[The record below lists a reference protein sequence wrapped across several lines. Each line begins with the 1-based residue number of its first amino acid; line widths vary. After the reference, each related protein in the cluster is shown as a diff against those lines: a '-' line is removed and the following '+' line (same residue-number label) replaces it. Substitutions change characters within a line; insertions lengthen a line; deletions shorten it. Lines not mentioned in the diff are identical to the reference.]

1 MDTKISCVVAVQDEK
16 LYRII
21 FKMFILMSI
30 SFSVLAVNTSPSVF
44 YPLPVQAQGN
54 FLAAKN
60 LYLGAGGGLWVH
72 DVHGKVLFYDGR
84 TLFPR
89 KGSLLQFSSESVAF
103 LNDEFW
109 TFFDNE
115 VYRHS
120 PGIGNELAFSLSP
133 GAEIANIGASGD
145 YIWVTDGS
153 NFYTYN
159 TQSLEF
165 NTYSLL
171 KLYRYNN
178 SSDIA
183 INDAEWVLSKWV
195 LATSSGVYLSDNQE
209 FTHVSASEKNHIETV
224 YFSNA
229 RRELVIGTLNGA
241 VIVNLANPDKET
253 IVRGSHV
260 LSLTE
265 TSDQY
270 WIGTEHGL
278 ISYNFITGQITRFE
292 QASNQDFS
300 LPGEKIYSLIND
312 HAGGMWIAT
321 NNGIRYFSLFSKTFS
336 RTPLTGMGMH
346 SSSVVINKVLP
357 VNEQLSWVASS
368 TGLYLVDSQ
377 SEDNP
382 IRVYSNPVKDFE
394 IFGTSIW
401 LATEE
406 GIISF
411 NTNTLEPETLD
422 LPRPIEGVHV
432 ENFALQ
438 ADNVLWMTSGQSL
451 YSLSIEAMK
460 LTGYGTD
467 WLVDKFL
474 PAKITDLNIGLQ
486 GRIYI
491 GTDHGFYSFI
501 DKRISFSR
509 SSERFGKVV
518 DIEKAKDGSQW
529 FASSYGVYRIPFDGS
544 AIQEIP
550 LVEDNISP
558 NCLVSDDNGVWLGSS
573 KGISYYGL
581 DGQLHKHIGSP
592 FGLITNE
599 LAAGACALFYN
610 EESQSS
616 RLIFGSKYGVV
627 SALSNELLVST
638 TPHSRALLSK
648 ISVDQHTV
656 SLGGKTADLSEIPY
670 GSSIGFKLGI
680 LPATFAPAMEY
691 RLNDNEPWSEFEGG
705 LLTLDHLLPGDYT
718 LEVKPVKDSHYRFV
732 STSQSFSIAEPWYLT
747 NWAAASSLILLIGV
761 VTILV
766 FWRSRYVTFANRHL
780 KAQVALKTDQ
790 LRHQSRI
797 LLATNQ
803 QLKKQ
808 LSVKN
813 ALVSHTANELSSEVN
828 HIAAMLP
835 NWNDEQG
842 KSPILTLKNGLAQL
856 SNSPQGEGLVCYDII
871 LILEAV
877 LKAWQDDLAK
887 AGIELDIK
895 VETKQRYVSLP
906 YFNLDIIFNSLVASI
921 IKRNFKSQSMVVL
934 VEEVKE
940 HLVVTIRD
948 HGMPFPKLVSSMS
961 DNTGK
966 STDLNIEKLPLL
978 MNQSGGELNAFVS
991 DSQNKV
997 QLSWPIEYQ
1006 VFDNLEAC
1014 TIEQIETIKLATSTQ
1029 EQQRLSAEQEWK
1041 NKVSQLVSEHYAD
1054 AEFSTASVAKCL
1066 FMSERSLQRRFKLA
1080 YNKTFKEHL
1089 NEVRLEHACE
1099 RLLAGEKISDVAF
1112 DSGFNDPSYF
1122 SQRFKHHFGM
1132 SPSKF
1137 AENNEE

>member
-1 MDTKISCVVAVQDEK
+1 M
-16 LYRII
+16 YRII
-21 FKMFILMSI
+21 FKMFMLMSI

-60 LYLGAGGGLWVH
+60 LYLGVGGGLWVH

-89 KGSLLQFSSESVAF
+89 KGSLLQFSSERVAF

-115 VYRHS
+115 VYRHN

-133 GAEIANIGASGD
+133 GAEITNIGASGD

-195 LATSSGVYLSDNQE
+195 LATSSGVYLSENQE
-209 FTHVSASEKNHIETV
+209 FTHVTASEKNHIETV

-241 VIVNLANPDKET
+241 VIIDLANPDKET
-253 IVRGSHV
+253 IVKGSHV
-260 LSLTE
+260 LSLAE

-278 ISYNFITGQITRFE
+278 ISYNFITGHITRFE
-292 QASNQDFS
+292 QATNQDFS

-312 HAGGMWIAT
+312 HAGGMWVAT

-346 SSSVVINKVLP
+346 SSSVVINKVQP
-357 VNEQLSWVASS
+357 VSDQVSWVASS
-368 TGLYLVDSQ
+368 MGLYLVDSE
-377 SEDNP
+377 SEENP
-382 IRVYSNPVKDFE
+382 IRVYPNPVNDFE
-394 IFGTSIW
+394 IFGSSIW

-406 GIISF
+406 GIISL
-411 NTNTLEPETLD
+411 NTETLQPEALD
-422 LPRPIEGVHV
+422 LPRLIEGVHV
-432 ENFALQ
+432 ENLALQ
-438 ADNVLWMTSGQSL
+438 ADNVLWMTSGQNL
-451 YSLSIEAMK
+451 YSLSIETMK
-460 LTGYGTD
+460 LTSYGTD

-474 PAKITDLNIGLQ
+474 PAKITALNVGLL

-518 DIEKAKDGSQW
+518 DIEKAKDGAQW
-529 FASSYGVYRIPFDGS
+529 FASSYGVYRIPYDS
-544 AIQEIP
+544 SIIQEVT

-558 NCLVSDDNGVWLGSS
+558 NCLISDDNGVWLGSS

-599 LAAGACALFYN
+599 LAAGACALFDS
-610 EESQSS
+610 EGSQST

-627 SALSNELLVST
+627 SALSDELLVST

-648 ISVDQHTV
+648 ISVDQQTV
-656 SLGGKTADLSEIPY
+656 SLGGKTADLDEILY
-670 GSSIGFKLGI
+670 GSSMSFKLGI

-691 RLNDNEPWSEFEGG
+691 RLSDDEPWSEFEGG

-732 STSQSFSIAEPWYLT
+732 STNQSFSIAEPWYLT
-747 NWAAASSLILLIGV
+747 NWAAASSLVLLIGV

-797 LLATNQ
+797 LLTTNQ

-808 LSVKN
+808 LSVKS

-835 NWNDEQG
+835 NWNDEKG

-856 SNSPQGEGLVCYDII
+856 SNTPQGEGKVSYDII

-887 AGIELDIK
+887 AGIELDIR
-895 VETKQRYVSLP
+895 VDTKQRYVSLL
-906 YFNLDIIFNSLVASI
+906 YFNLDIIFNNLVASI

-948 HGMPFPKLVSSMS
+948 HGMPFPKLASSMS
-961 DNTGK
+961 ENTGK

-991 DSQNKV
+991 DYQNKV

-1006 VFDNLEAC
+1006 VLDNLEAS
-1014 TIEQIETIKLATSTQ
+1014 TIEQIETIKLAASTP

-1041 NKVSQLVSEHYAD
+1041 NRVSQLVSENYAD
-1054 AEFSTASVAKCL
+1054 AEFSTATAAKYL
-1066 FMSERSLQRRFKLA
+1066 FMSERSLQRRFKSA

-1137 AENNEE
+1137 AENSEE

>member
-1 MDTKISCVVAVQDEK
+1 
-16 LYRII
+16 
-21 FKMFILMSI
+21 MSV

-60 LYLGAGGGLWVH
+60 LYLGAGGGLWIH

-84 TLFPR
+84 TLLPR
-89 KGSLLQFSSESVAF
+89 KGSLLQFSSEKVAF

-109 TFFDNE
+109 SFFDNE
-115 VYRHS
+115 VYRHT

-133 GAEIANIGASGD
+133 GAEIVNIGVSGD

-178 SSDIA
+178 SSDIV
-183 INDAEWVLSKWV
+183 INDAERVLSKWV
-195 LATSSGVYLSDNQE
+195 LATSSGVYLSENQE
-209 FTHVSASEKNHIETV
+209 FTHIAASDKHHIETV
-224 YFSNA
+224 YFSNT
-229 RRELVIGTLNGA
+229 RRELIIGTLNGA
-241 VIVNLANPDKET
+241 VIVDLADPDKE
-253 IVRGSHV
+253 IFVRGSHV
-260 LSLTE
+260 LSLAE

-278 ISYNFITGQITRFE
+278 VSYNFITGQVTRFD
-292 QASNQDFS
+292 QTANQDFS
-300 LPGEKIYSLIND
+300 LPGEKIYSLMND
-312 HAGGMWIAT
+312 HAGGMWVAT

-336 RTPLTGMGMH
+336 RAPLTGMGMH
-346 SSSVVINKVLP
+346 SSSVVINRIQP
-357 VNEQLSWVASS
+357 VNDNLSWVASS
-368 TGLYLVDSQ
+368 MGLYLVDSQ
-377 SEDNP
+377 SEAP
-382 IRVYSNPVKDFE
+382 PVRVYQKPVKDLEVFD
-394 IFGTSIW
+394 TSIW
-401 LATEE
+401 LATKD
-406 GIISF
+406 GIISI
-411 NTNTLEPETLD
+411 NTNTLELQELN
-422 LPRPIEGVHV
+422 LPRAVEGIHI

-438 ADNVLWMTSGQSL
+438 ADNVLWMSSGQNL
-451 YSLSIEAMK
+451 YSLLLDTMA
-460 LTGYGTD
+460 LTSYGTD

-474 PAKITDLNIGLQ
+474 PAKITDLNMGLQ
-486 GRIYI
+486 GSLYI

-509 SSERFGKVV
+509 LSERFGKVV
-518 DIEKAKDGSQW
+518 DIEQAKDGAQW
-529 FASSYGVYRIPFDGS
+529 FAGSYGVYRMPHDTNVIEEV
-544 AIQEIP
+544 ALI
-550 LVEDNISP
+550 EDNISP
-558 NCLVSDDNGVWLGSS
+558 NCLISDDNGVWLGSS
-573 KGISYYGL
+573 KGVSYYGL
-581 DGQLHKHIGSP
+581 DGQLLKHIGSP

-599 LAAGACALFYN
+599 LTAGACALFYSDEN
-610 EESQSS
+610 QSS
-616 RLIFGSKYGVV
+616 RLVLGSKYGVV
-627 SALSNELLVST
+627 TALSNELLVST

-648 ISVDQHTV
+648 ISVDQQTV
-656 SLGGKTADLSEIPY
+656 SLGGKTVDLEEVPY

-691 RLNDNEPWSEFEGG
+691 RLTDDEPWSEFEGG

-732 STSQSFSIAEPWYLT
+732 STTQSFSIAEPWYLS
-747 NWAAASSLILLIGV
+747 NWAVASSLTMLIGL
-761 VTILV
+761 VTVLV

-780 KAQVALKTDQ
+780 KAQVTLKTDQ

-797 LLATNQ
+797 LLTTNQ

-808 LSVKN
+808 LLVKN
-813 ALVSHTANELSSEVN
+813 VLVSHTAKELSDEVTQ
-828 HIAAMLP
+828 IAAMLP
-835 NWNDEQG
+835 SWNDDQG
-842 KSPILTLKNGLAQL
+842 QSPILTLKNGLAQL
-856 SNSPQGEGLVCYDII
+856 TNSQEGSETVCCDVILV
-871 LILEAV
+871 LESV
-877 LKAWQDDLAK
+877 LKAWKGDLAK
-887 AGIELDIK
+887 AGIELDIN
-895 VETKQRYVSLP
+895 VETKHRHVSLL

-934 VEEVKE
+934 VEEVEE

-948 HGMPFPKLVSSMS
+948 HGMPFPKLASSINES
-961 DNTGK
+961 NGK

-978 MNQSGGELNAFVS
+978 INQSGGELNAFVS

-1006 VFDNLEAC
+1006 VLDDLEAS
-1014 TIEQIETIKLATSTQ
+1014 TIEQIETIKLAASSP
-1029 EQQRLSAEQEWK
+1029 EQQKLTAEQEWK

-1054 AEFSTASVAKCL
+1054 AEFGTATAAKYL
-1066 FMSERSLQRRFKLA
+1066 FMSERSLQRRFKSA

-1089 NEVRLEHACE
+1089 NQVRLEHACE
-1099 RLLAGEKISDVAF
+1099 RLLAGEKVSDVAF

>member
-1 MDTKISCVVAVQDEK
+1 MYQ
-16 LYRII
+16 II
-21 FKMFILMSI
+21 FKVLMLMSV

-60 LYLGAGGGLWVH
+60 LYLGAGGGLWIY

-84 TLFPR
+84 TLLPR
-89 KGSLLQFSSESVAF
+89 KGSLLQFSSEKVAF

-109 TFFDNE
+109 SFFDNE
-115 VYRHS
+115 VYRHT

-133 GAEIANIGASGD
+133 GAEIVNIGVSGD

-178 SSDIA
+178 SSDIV
-183 INDAEWVLSKWV
+183 INDAERVLSKWV
-195 LATSSGVYLSDNQE
+195 LATSSGVYLSENQE
-209 FTHVSASEKNHIETV
+209 FTHIAASDKHHIETV
-224 YFSNA
+224 YFSNT
-229 RRELVIGTLNGA
+229 RRELIIGTLNGA
-241 VIVNLANPDKET
+241 VIVDLADPDKE
-253 IVRGSHV
+253 IFVRGSHV
-260 LSLTE
+260 LSLAE

-278 ISYNFITGQITRFE
+278 VSYNFITGQVTRFD
-292 QASNQDFS
+292 QAANQDFS

-312 HAGGMWIAT
+312 HAGGMWVAT

-346 SSSVVINKVLP
+346 SSSVVINRIQP
-357 VNEQLSWVASS
+357 VNDNLSWVASS
-368 TGLYLVDSQ
+368 MGLYLVDSQ
-377 SEDNP
+377 SEAP
-382 IRVYSNPVKDFE
+382 PVRVYQKPVKDLEVFD
-394 IFGTSIW
+394 TSIW
-401 LATEE
+401 LATKD
-406 GIISF
+406 GIISI
-411 NTNTLEPETLD
+411 NTNTLELQELN
-422 LPRPIEGVHV
+422 LPRAVEGIHI

-438 ADNVLWMTSGQSL
+438 ADNVLWMSSGQNL
-451 YSLSIEAMK
+451 YSLLLDTMA
-460 LTGYGTD
+460 LTSYGTD

-474 PAKITDLNIGLQ
+474 PAKITDLNMGLQ
-486 GRIYI
+486 GSLYI

-509 SSERFGKVV
+509 LSERFGKVV
-518 DIEKAKDGSQW
+518 DIEQAKDGAQW
-529 FASSYGVYRIPFDGS
+529 FAGSYGVYRMPHDTNVIEEV
-544 AIQEIP
+544 ALI
-550 LVEDNISP
+550 EDNISP
-558 NCLVSDDNGVWLGSS
+558 NCLISDDNGVWLGSS
-573 KGISYYGL
+573 KGVSYYGL
-581 DGQLHKHIGSP
+581 DGQLLKHIGSP

-599 LAAGACALFYN
+599 LTAGACALFYSDEN
-610 EESQSS
+610 QSS
-616 RLIFGSKYGVV
+616 RLVLGSKYGVV
-627 SALSNELLVST
+627 TALSNELLVST

-648 ISVDQHTV
+648 ISVDQQTV
-656 SLGGKTADLSEIPY
+656 SLGGKTVDLEEVPY

-691 RLNDNEPWSEFEGG
+691 RLTDDEPWSEFEGG

-732 STSQSFSIAEPWYLT
+732 STTQSFSIAEPWYLS
-747 NWAAASSLILLIGV
+747 NWAVASSLTMLIGL
-761 VTILV
+761 VTVLV

-797 LLATNQ
+797 LLTTNQ

-808 LSVKN
+808 LLVKN
-813 ALVSHTANELSSEVN
+813 VLVSHTAKELSDEVTQ
-828 HIAAMLP
+828 IAAMLP
-835 NWNDEQG
+835 SWNDDQG
-842 KSPILTLKNGLAQL
+842 QSPILTLKNGLAQL
-856 SNSPQGEGLVCYDII
+856 TNSQEGSETVCCDVILV
-871 LILEAV
+871 LESV
-877 LKAWQDDLAK
+877 LKAWKGDLAK
-887 AGIELDIK
+887 AGIELDIN
-895 VETKQRYVSLP
+895 VETKHRHVSLL

-934 VEEVKE
+934 VEEVEE

-948 HGMPFPKLVSSMS
+948 HGMPFPKLASSINES
-961 DNTGK
+961 NGK

-978 MNQSGGELNAFVS
+978 INQSGGELNAFVS

-1006 VFDNLEAC
+1006 VLDDLEAS
-1014 TIEQIETIKLATSTQ
+1014 TIEQIETIKLAASSP
-1029 EQQRLSAEQEWK
+1029 EQQKLTAEQEWK

-1054 AEFSTASVAKCL
+1054 AEFGTATAAKYL
-1066 FMSERSLQRRFKLA
+1066 FMSERSLQRRFKSA

-1089 NEVRLEHACE
+1089 NQVRLEHACE
-1099 RLLAGEKISDVAF
+1099 RLLAGEKVSDVAF

>member
-1 MDTKISCVVAVQDEK
+1 
-16 LYRII
+16 
-21 FKMFILMSI
+21 MSV

-60 LYLGAGGGLWVH
+60 LYLGAGGGLWIH

-84 TLFPR
+84 TLLPR
-89 KGSLLQFSSESVAF
+89 KGSLLQFSSEKVAF

-109 TFFDNE
+109 SFFDNE
-115 VYRHS
+115 VYRHT

-133 GAEIANIGASGD
+133 GAEIVNIGVSGD

-178 SSDIA
+178 SSDIV
-183 INDAEWVLSKWV
+183 INDAERVLSKWV
-195 LATSSGVYLSDNQE
+195 LATSSGVYLSENQE
-209 FTHVSASEKNHIETV
+209 FTHIAASDKHHIETV
-224 YFSNA
+224 YFSNT
-229 RRELVIGTLNGA
+229 RRELIIGTLNGA
-241 VIVNLANPDKET
+241 VIVDLADPDKE
-253 IVRGSHV
+253 IFVRGSHV
-260 LSLTE
+260 LSLAE

-278 ISYNFITGQITRFE
+278 VSYNFITGQVTRFD
-292 QASNQDFS
+292 QTANQDFS
-300 LPGEKIYSLIND
+300 LPGEKIYSLMND
-312 HAGGMWIAT
+312 HAGGMWVAT

-346 SSSVVINKVLP
+346 SSSVVINRIQP
-357 VNEQLSWVASS
+357 VNDNLSWVASS
-368 TGLYLVDSQ
+368 MGLYLVDSQ
-377 SEDNP
+377 SEAP
-382 IRVYSNPVKDFE
+382 PVRVYQKPVKDLEVFD
-394 IFGTSIW
+394 TSIW
-401 LATEE
+401 LATKD
-406 GIISF
+406 GIISI
-411 NTNTLEPETLD
+411 NTNTLELQELN
-422 LPRPIEGVHV
+422 LPRAVEGIHI

-438 ADNVLWMTSGQSL
+438 ADNVLWMSSGQNL
-451 YSLSIEAMK
+451 YSLLLDTMA
-460 LTGYGTD
+460 LTSYGTD

-474 PAKITDLNIGLQ
+474 PAKITDLNMGLQ
-486 GRIYI
+486 GSLYI

-509 SSERFGKVV
+509 LSERFGKVV
-518 DIEKAKDGSQW
+518 DIEQAKDGAQW
-529 FASSYGVYRIPFDGS
+529 FAGSYGVYRMPHDTNVIEEV
-544 AIQEIP
+544 ALI
-550 LVEDNISP
+550 EDNISP
-558 NCLVSDDNGVWLGSS
+558 NCLISDDNGVWLGSS
-573 KGISYYGL
+573 KGVSYYGL
-581 DGQLHKHIGSP
+581 DGQLLKHIGSP

-599 LAAGACALFYN
+599 LTAGACALFYSDEN
-610 EESQSS
+610 QSS
-616 RLIFGSKYGVV
+616 RLVLGSKYGVV
-627 SALSNELLVST
+627 TALSNELLVST

-648 ISVDQHTV
+648 ISVDQQTV
-656 SLGGKTADLSEIPY
+656 SLGGKTVDLEEVPY

-691 RLNDNEPWSEFEGG
+691 RLTDDEPWSEFEGG

-732 STSQSFSIAEPWYLT
+732 STTQSFSIAEPWYLS
-747 NWAAASSLILLIGV
+747 NWAVASSLTMLIGL
-761 VTILV
+761 VTVLV

-780 KAQVALKTDQ
+780 KAQVTLKTDQ

-797 LLATNQ
+797 LLTTNQ

-808 LSVKN
+808 LLVKN
-813 ALVSHTANELSSEVN
+813 VLVSHTAKELSDEVTQ
-828 HIAAMLP
+828 IAAMLP
-835 NWNDEQG
+835 SWNDDQG
-842 KSPILTLKNGLAQL
+842 QSPILTLKNGLAQL
-856 SNSPQGEGLVCYDII
+856 TNSQEGSETVCCDVILV
-871 LILEAV
+871 LESV
-877 LKAWQDDLAK
+877 LKAWKGDLAK
-887 AGIELDIK
+887 AGIELDIN
-895 VETKQRYVSLP
+895 VETKHRHVSLL

-934 VEEVKE
+934 VEEVEE

-948 HGMPFPKLVSSMS
+948 HGMPFPKLASSINES
-961 DNTGK
+961 NGK

-978 MNQSGGELNAFVS
+978 INQSGGELNAFVS

-1006 VFDNLEAC
+1006 VLDDLEAS
-1014 TIEQIETIKLATSTQ
+1014 TIEQIETIKLAASSP
-1029 EQQRLSAEQEWK
+1029 EQQKLTAEQEWK

-1054 AEFSTASVAKCL
+1054 AEFGTATAAKYL
-1066 FMSERSLQRRFKLA
+1066 FMSERSLQRRFKSA

-1089 NEVRLEHACE
+1089 NQVRLEHACE
-1099 RLLAGEKISDVAF
+1099 RLLAGEKVSDVAF

>member
-1 MDTKISCVVAVQDEK
+1 M
-16 LYRII
+16 YRIV
-21 FKMFILMSI
+21 FRMFMLMSI
-30 SFSVLAVNTSPSVF
+30 SFSALALNTSPSVF

-60 LYLGAGGGLWVH
+60 LYLGAGGGLWIH

-84 TLFPR
+84 ALLPR
-89 KGSLLQFSSESVAF
+89 KGSLLQFSSERVAF

-115 VYRHS
+115 VYRHT
-120 PGIGNELAFSLSP
+120 PGLGNELAFSLSP
-133 GAEIANIGASGD
+133 GSEITNIGASD
-145 YIWVTDGS
+145 NYIWVTDGN

-178 SSDIA
+178 SSDIT

-195 LATSSGVYLSDNQE
+195 LATSSGTYLSENQE
-209 FTHVSASEKNHIETV
+209 FTHVAASDKHYIETV

-229 RRELVIGTLNGA
+229 RRELLIGTLNGV
-241 VIVNLANPDKET
+241 VIVDLANSEKET
-253 IVRGSHV
+253 KISGSHV
-260 LSLTE
+260 LSVAE
-265 TSDQY
+265 TTNQY

-278 ISYNFITGQITRFE
+278 ISYNFITGEITRFE
-292 QASNQDFS
+292 QAANQDFS

-312 HAGGMWIAT
+312 HAGGMWVAT

-346 SSSVVINKVLP
+346 SSSMVINKVEP
-357 VNEQLSWVASS
+357 IGEHLSWVASS
-368 TGLYLVDSQ
+368 MGLYLVDS
-377 SEDNP
+377 ETEERP
-382 IRVYSNPVKDFE
+382 RRVYQKPVQDFQ

-411 NTNTLEPETLD
+411 NTETLEFEALN
-422 LPRPIEGVHV
+422 LPRAIEGVHI

-438 ADNVLWMTSGQSL
+438 GDNTLWMTSGQSL
-451 YSLSIEAMK
+451 YSLSIDHME
-460 LTGYGTD
+460 LTGYGMD

-486 GRIYI
+486 GRVYI
-491 GTDHGFYSFI
+491 GTDHGFYSFV

-518 DIEKAKDGSQW
+518 DIEKANDGSQW
-529 FASSYGVYRIPFDGS
+529 FAGSYGVYRIPYDGS
-544 AIQEIP
+544 MIEEIA
-550 LVEDNISP
+550 LVEENISP
-558 NCLVSDDNGVWLGSS
+558 SCLISDENGVWLGSS
-573 KGISYYGL
+573 KGLSYYGL

-599 LAAGACALFYN
+599 LAAGACELFYS
-610 EESQSS
+610 EENQSS
-616 RLIFGSKYGVV
+616 RLVLGSKYGVV

-648 ISVDQHTV
+648 ISVNQKTV
-656 SLGGKTADLSEIPY
+656 SLGGKAADLAEIPY

-691 RLNDNEPWSEFEGG
+691 RLNDDEPWSEFEGG

-732 STSQSFSIAEPWYLT
+732 STNQSFSIAEPWYLS
-747 NWAAASSLILLIGV
+747 NWAAASSLILLICV

-797 LLATNQ
+797 LLTTNQ

-813 ALVSHTANELSSEVN
+813 ALVSHTADELSSEVN
-828 HIAAMLP
+828 QVAAMLP
-835 NWNDEQG
+835 NWSDEQG
-842 KSPILTLKNGLAQL
+842 KSPILALKNGLAQL
-856 SNSPQGEGLVCYDII
+856 SNSRQGGGAVGYDMI
-871 LILEAV
+871 LILESV
-877 LKAWQDDLAK
+877 LKAWQEDLAK
-887 AGIELDIK
+887 AGIELEIK
-895 VETKQRYVSLP
+895 VETKHRHVSLL
-906 YFNLDIIFNSLVASI
+906 YFNLDIIFNSLIASI
-921 IKRNFKSQSMVVL
+921 IKRNFKSQSMVVM
-934 VEEVKE
+934 VEELKE
-940 HLVVTIRD
+940 HLVVTILD
-948 HGMPFPKLVSSMS
+948 HGMPFPKLTSSIS
-961 DNTGK
+961 DNSGK

-978 MNQSGGELNAFVS
+978 MNQSGGEINAFVS

-997 QLSWPIEYQ
+997 QLTWPIDYQ
-1006 VFDNLEAC
+1006 VLDNLETN
-1014 TIEQIETIKLATSTQ
+1014 TIEQIETIKLANTSP
-1029 EQQRLSAEQEWK
+1029 EQLKLSAEQEWK
-1041 NKVSQLVSEHYAD
+1041 NRVSQLVSEHYAD
-1054 AEFSTASVAKCL
+1054 AEFGTATAAKYL
-1066 FMSERSLQRRFKLA
+1066 FMSERSLQRRFKVA

-1137 AENNEE
+1137 AENSED

>member
-1 MDTKISCVVAVQDEK
+1 
-16 LYRII
+16 
-21 FKMFILMSI
+21 MSV

-60 LYLGAGGGLWVH
+60 LYLGAGGGLWIH

-84 TLFPR
+84 TLLPR
-89 KGSLLQFSSESVAF
+89 KGSLLQFSSEKVAF

-109 TFFDNE
+109 SFFDNE
-115 VYRHS
+115 VYRHT

-133 GAEIANIGASGD
+133 GAEIVNIGVSGD

-178 SSDIA
+178 SSDIV
-183 INDAEWVLSKWV
+183 INDAERVLSKWV
-195 LATSSGVYLSDNQE
+195 LATSSGVYLSENQE
-209 FTHVSASEKNHIETV
+209 FTHIAASDKHHIETV
-224 YFSNA
+224 YFSNT
-229 RRELVIGTLNGA
+229 RRELIIGTLNGA
-241 VIVNLANPDKET
+241 VIVDLADPDKE
-253 IVRGSHV
+253 IFVRGSHV
-260 LSLTE
+260 LSLAE

-278 ISYNFITGQITRFE
+278 VSYNFITGQVTRFD
-292 QASNQDFS
+292 QAANQDFS

-312 HAGGMWIAT
+312 HAGGMWVAT

-346 SSSVVINKVLP
+346 SSSVVINRIQP
-357 VNEQLSWVASS
+357 VNDNLSWVASS
-368 TGLYLVDSQ
+368 MGLYLVDSQ
-377 SEDNP
+377 SEAP
-382 IRVYSNPVKDFE
+382 PVRVYQKPVKDLEVFD
-394 IFGTSIW
+394 TSIW
-401 LATEE
+401 LATKD
-406 GIISF
+406 GIISI
-411 NTNTLEPETLD
+411 NTNTLELQELN
-422 LPRPIEGVHV
+422 LPRAVEGIHI

-438 ADNVLWMTSGQSL
+438 ADNVLWMSSGQNL
-451 YSLSIEAMK
+451 YSLLLGTMA
-460 LTGYGTD
+460 LTSYGTD

-474 PAKITDLNIGLQ
+474 PAKITDLNMGLQ
-486 GRIYI
+486 GSLYI

-509 SSERFGKVV
+509 LSERFGKVV
-518 DIEKAKDGSQW
+518 DIEQTKDGAQW
-529 FASSYGVYRIPFDGS
+529 FAGSYGVYRMPHDTNVIEEV
-544 AIQEIP
+544 ALI
-550 LVEDNISP
+550 EDNISP
-558 NCLVSDDNGVWLGSS
+558 NCLISDDNGVWLGSS
-573 KGISYYGL
+573 KGVSYYGL
-581 DGQLHKHIGSP
+581 DGQLLKHIGSP

-599 LAAGACALFYN
+599 LTAGACALFYSDEN
-610 EESQSS
+610 QSS
-616 RLIFGSKYGVV
+616 RLVLGSKYGVV
-627 SALSNELLVST
+627 TALSNELLVST

-648 ISVDQHTV
+648 ISVDQQTV
-656 SLGGKTADLSEIPY
+656 SLGGKTVDLEEVPY

-691 RLNDNEPWSEFEGG
+691 RLTDDEPWSEFEGG

-732 STSQSFSIAEPWYLT
+732 STTQSFSIAEPWYLS
-747 NWAAASSLILLIGV
+747 NWAVASSLTMLIGL
-761 VTILV
+761 VTVLV

-797 LLATNQ
+797 LLTTNQ

-808 LSVKN
+808 LLVKN
-813 ALVSHTANELSSEVN
+813 VLVSHTAKELSDEVTQ
-828 HIAAMLP
+828 IAAMLP
-835 NWNDEQG
+835 SWNDDQG
-842 KSPILTLKNGLAQL
+842 QSPILTLKNGLAQL
-856 SNSPQGEGLVCYDII
+856 TNSQEGSETVCCDVILV
-871 LILEAV
+871 LESV
-877 LKAWQDDLAK
+877 LKAWKGDLAK
-887 AGIELDIK
+887 AGIELDIN
-895 VETKQRYVSLP
+895 VETKHRHVSLL

-934 VEEVKE
+934 VEEVEE

-948 HGMPFPKLVSSMS
+948 HGMPFPKLASSINES
-961 DNTGK
+961 NGK

-978 MNQSGGELNAFVS
+978 INQSGGELNAFVS

-1006 VFDNLEAC
+1006 VLDDLEAS
-1014 TIEQIETIKLATSTQ
+1014 TIEQIETIKLAASSP
-1029 EQQRLSAEQEWK
+1029 EQQKLTAEQEWK

-1054 AEFSTASVAKCL
+1054 AEFGTATAAKYL
-1066 FMSERSLQRRFKLA
+1066 FMSERSLQRRFKSA

-1089 NEVRLEHACE
+1089 NQVRLEHACE
-1099 RLLAGEKISDVAF
+1099 RLLAGEKVSDVAF

>member
-1 MDTKISCVVAVQDEK
+1 
-16 LYRII
+16 
-21 FKMFILMSI
+21 MFMLMSI
-30 SFSVLAVNTSPSVF
+30 SFSALALNTSPSVF

-60 LYLGAGGGLWVH
+60 LYLGAGGGLWIH

-84 TLFPR
+84 ALLPR
-89 KGSLLQFSSESVAF
+89 KGSLLQFSSEHVAF

-115 VYRHS
+115 VYRHT
-120 PGIGNELAFSLSP
+120 PGLGNELAFSLSP
-133 GAEIANIGASGD
+133 GSEITNIGASD
-145 YIWVTDGS
+145 NYIWVTDGN

-178 SSDIA
+178 SSDIT

-195 LATSSGVYLSDNQE
+195 LATSSGTYLSENQE
-209 FTHVSASEKNHIETV
+209 FTHVAASDKHYIETV

-229 RRELVIGTLNGA
+229 RRELLIGTLNGV
-241 VIVNLANPDKET
+241 VIADLANSEKET
-253 IVRGSHV
+253 KISGSHV
-260 LSLTE
+260 LSVAE
-265 TSDQY
+265 TTDQY

-278 ISYNFITGQITRFE
+278 ISYNFITGEITRFE
-292 QASNQDFS
+292 QAANQDFS

-312 HAGGMWIAT
+312 HAGGMWVAT

-346 SSSVVINKVLP
+346 SSSMVINKVEP
-357 VNEQLSWVASS
+357 IDEHLSWVASS
-368 TGLYLVDSQ
+368 MGLYLVDS
-377 SEDNP
+377 ETEETP
-382 IRVYSNPVKDFE
+382 RRVYQKPVQDFQ

-411 NTNTLEPETLD
+411 NTETLEFEALN
-422 LPRPIEGVHV
+422 LPRAIEGVHI

-438 ADNVLWMTSGQSL
+438 GDNTLWMTSGQSL
-451 YSLSIEAMK
+451 YSLSIDHME
-460 LTGYGTD
+460 LTGYGMD

-486 GRIYI
+486 GRVYI
-491 GTDHGFYSFI
+491 GTDHGFYSFV

-518 DIEKAKDGSQW
+518 DIEKANDGSQW
-529 FASSYGVYRIPFDGS
+529 FAGSYGVYRIPYDGS
-544 AIQEIP
+544 MIEEIA
-550 LVEDNISP
+550 LVEENISP
-558 NCLVSDDNGVWLGSS
+558 SCLISDENGVWLGSS
-573 KGISYYGL
+573 KGLSYYGL

-592 FGLITNE
+592 FGLVTNE
-599 LAAGACALFYN
+599 LAAGACELFYS
-610 EESQSS
+610 EENQSS
-616 RLIFGSKYGVV
+616 RLVLGSKYGVV
-627 SALSNELLVST
+627 SALSNDLLVST

-648 ISVDQHTV
+648 ISVNQKTV
-656 SLGGKTADLSEIPY
+656 SLGGKAADLAEIPY

-691 RLNDNEPWSEFEGG
+691 RLNDDDSWSEFEGG

-732 STSQSFSIAEPWYLT
+732 STNQSFSIAEPWYLS
-747 NWAAASSLILLIGV
+747 NWAAASSLILLICV

-797 LLATNQ
+797 LLTTNQ

-813 ALVSHTANELSSEVN
+813 ALVSHTADELSSEVN
-828 HIAAMLP
+828 QVAAMLP
-835 NWNDEQG
+835 NWSDKQG
-842 KSPILTLKNGLAQL
+842 KSPILALKNGLAQL
-856 SNSPQGEGLVCYDII
+856 SNSRQGGGAVGYDMI
-871 LILEAV
+871 LILESV
-877 LKAWQDDLAK
+877 LKAWQEDLAK
-887 AGIELDIK
+887 AGIELEIK
-895 VETKQRYVSLP
+895 VDTKYRHVSLL
-906 YFNLDIIFNSLVASI
+906 YFNLDIIFNSLIASI
-921 IKRNFKSQSMVVL
+921 IKRNFKSQSMVVM
-934 VEEVKE
+934 VEELKE
-940 HLVVTIRD
+940 HLVVTILD
-948 HGMPFPKLVSSMS
+948 HGMPFPKLTSSIS
-961 DNTGK
+961 DNSGK

-978 MNQSGGELNAFVS
+978 MNQSGGEINAFVS

-997 QLSWPIEYQ
+997 QLTWPIDYQ
-1006 VFDNLEAC
+1006 VLDNLETN
-1014 TIEQIETIKLATSTQ
+1014 TIEQIETIKLANTSP
-1029 EQQRLSAEQEWK
+1029 EQLKLSAEQEWK
-1041 NKVSQLVSEHYAD
+1041 NRVSQLVSEHYAD
-1054 AEFSTASVAKCL
+1054 AEFGTATAAKYL
-1066 FMSERSLQRRFKLA
+1066 FMSERSLQRRFKMA

-1137 AENNEE
+1137 AENNED

>member
-1 MDTKISCVVAVQDEK
+1 M
-16 LYRII
+16 YRII

-30 SFSVLAVNTSPSVF
+30 SFSVFAVNTSPSVF

-72 DVHGKVLFYDGR
+72 DVHGKILFYDGR

-89 KGSLLQFSSESVAF
+89 KGNLLQFSSEKVAF

-159 TQSLEF
+159 TQSSEF
-165 NTYSLL
+165 STYSLL
-171 KLYRYNN
+171 KLYRHNN
-178 SSDIA
+178 SSDIT
-183 INDAEWVLSKWV
+183 INDAERVLSKWV
-195 LATSSGVYLSDNQE
+195 LATNSGVYLSDSQE
-209 FTHVSASEKNHIETV
+209 FTHIGASEKNHIETL
-224 YFSNA
+224 YFSMA

-241 VIVNLANPDKET
+241 VIIDLANPKKERW
-253 IVRGSHV
+253 VRGSHV
-260 LSLTE
+260 LSLAE
-265 TSDQY
+265 TTDQY

-292 QASNQDFS
+292 QADNQDFS

-312 HAGGMWIAT
+312 HAGGMWVAT
-321 NNGIRYFSLFSKTFS
+321 NNGIRYFSLFSRTFS

-346 SSSVVINKVLP
+346 SSSVVINKVQL
-357 VNEQLSWVASS
+357 VRDQLSWVASS
-368 TGLYLVDSQ
+368 RGLYLVDSQ
-377 SEDNP
+377 SKDNP
-382 IRVYSNPVKDFE
+382 VRVYSNPVQDFE
-394 IFGTSIW
+394 IFDSSIW
-401 LATEE
+401 LATAE

-411 NTNTLEPETLD
+411 NTDTLEAEKVD
-422 LPRPIEGVHV
+422 LPRAIEGVPV
-432 ENFALQ
+432 ENFALE
-438 ADNVLWMTSGQSL
+438 ADNMLWMTSGQNL
-451 YSLSIEAMK
+451 YSLSIETNK
-460 LTGYGTD
+460 LTSYGTD

-474 PAKITDLNIGLQ
+474 PAKITALNIGLQ
-486 GRIYI
+486 GRIYV
-491 GTDHGFYSFI
+491 GTDHGFYSFL
-501 DKRISFSR
+501 DERISFSR

-529 FASSYGVYRIPFDGS
+529 FASSYGVYRIPNNS
-544 AIQEIP
+544 SIIQEVT
-550 LVEDNISP
+550 LVEENISP
-558 NCLVSDDNGVWLGSS
+558 KCLISDDNGMWLGSS

-581 DGQLHKHIGSP
+581 NGQLHKHIGSP

-599 LAAGACALFYN
+599 LAAGACALFYR
-610 EESQSS
+610 EGSPST
-616 RLIFGSKYGVV
+616 RLIFGSRYGVV

-648 ISVDQHTV
+648 ISVDQQIV
-656 SLGGKTADLSEIPY
+656 SLGGTAADLDEIPY
-670 GSSIGFKLGI
+670 GSSMSFKIGI
-680 LPATFAPAMEY
+680 LPATYTPAMEY
-691 RLNDNEPWSEFEGG
+691 RLSDDEPWSEFEGG

-718 LEVKPVKDSHYRFV
+718 LEVKPVKDSHYRFT
-732 STSQSFSIAEPWYLT
+732 STNQSFSIAEPWYLS

-761 VTILV
+761 VTALV
-766 FWRSRYVTFANRHL
+766 FWRSRYVTFVNRHL

-797 LLATNQ
+797 LLTTNQ

-808 LSVKN
+808 LSVKS
-813 ALVSHTANELSSEVN
+813 ALVTHTANELSSEVN

-842 KSPILTLKNGLAQL
+842 KSPILILKNGLAQL
-856 SNSPQGEGLVCYDII
+856 SNTPQEKGKVCYDII

-895 VETKQRYVSLP
+895 VETKQRHVSLL

-948 HGMPFPKLVSSMS
+948 HGMPFPKLTSSIN

-978 MNQSGGELNAFVS
+978 MNQSGGELNAFIS

-1006 VFDNLEAC
+1006 VLQNLEAS
-1014 TIEQIETIKLATSTQ
+1014 TIEQIETIKLTTSSS
-1029 EQQRLSAEQEWK
+1029 EQQKVSAEQEWK

-1054 AEFSTASVAKCL
+1054 AEFGTATAAKYL

-1080 YNKTFKEHL
+1080 YHKTFKEHL

-1099 RLLAGEKISDVAF
+1099 RLLAGEKVSDVAF

>member
-1 MDTKISCVVAVQDEK
+1 
-16 LYRII
+16 
-21 FKMFILMSI
+21 MSI
-30 SFSVLAVNTSPSVF
+30 SFSALAVNTSPSVF

-60 LYLGAGGGLWVH
+60 LYLGAGGGLWIH

-84 TLFPR
+84 TLLPR
-89 KGSLLQFSSESVAF
+89 KGSLLQFSSERVAF

-109 TFFDNE
+109 SFFDNE
-115 VYRHS
+115 VYRHN

-133 GAEIANIGASGD
+133 GAEIANIGVSGD

-159 TQSLEF
+159 TLSLEF

-178 SSDIA
+178 SSDIV
-183 INDAEWVLSKWV
+183 INDAERVLSKWV
-195 LATSSGVYLSDNQE
+195 LATSSGVYLSENQE
-209 FTHVSASEKNHIETV
+209 FTHVTASEKNHIETV
-224 YFSNA
+224 YFSNT

-241 VIVNLANPDKET
+241 VIVDLANPDKET
-253 IVRGSHV
+253 YVRGSHV
-260 LSLTE
+260 LSLAE

-278 ISYNFITGQITRFE
+278 ISYNFITGQVTRFE
-292 QASNQDFS
+292 QATNQDFS

-312 HAGGMWIAT
+312 HAGGMWVAT

-346 SSSVVINKVLP
+346 SSNVVINRIQP
-357 VNEQLSWVASS
+357 ISDNLSWVASS
-368 TGLYLVDSQ
+368 MGLFLVDSL
-377 SEDNP
+377 SENDP
-382 IRVYSNPVKDFE
+382 VRVYQNPVKDFE
-394 IFGTSIW
+394 ILGSSIW
-401 LATEE
+401 LATEN
-406 GIISF
+406 GIISI
-411 NTNTLEPETLD
+411 NTNTLEPETLS
-422 LPRPIEGVHV
+422 LPRAIKGVHI

-438 ADNVLWMTSGQSL
+438 AGSVLWMSSGQDL
-451 YSLSIEAMK
+451 YSLSLETMMV
-460 LTGYGTD
+460 TSYGTD

-474 PAKITDLNIGLQ
+474 PAKITDLSIGLHDSV
-486 GRIYI
+486 YV
-491 GTDHGFYSFI
+491 GTDHGFYAFV

-509 SSERFGKVV
+509 WSERFGKVV
-518 DIEKAKDGSQW
+518 DIEKAKDGAQW
-529 FASSYGVYRIPFDGS
+529 FASSYGVYRIPYDTNVIEEV
-544 AIQEIP
+544 ALI
-550 LVEDNISP
+550 EDNISP
-558 NCLVSDDNGVWLGSS
+558 NCLISDDNGVWLGSS

-599 LAAGACALFYN
+599 LAAGACALFFSEKN
-610 EESQSS
+610 QSS
-616 RLIFGSKYGVV
+616 RLVLGSKYGVV
-627 SALSNELLVST
+627 TALSNELLVST
-638 TPHSRALLSK
+638 TPQNRALLSK
-648 ISVDQHTV
+648 ISVDQQTV
-656 SLGGKTADLSEIPY
+656 SLGGKAVVLEEIPY
-670 GSSIGFKLGI
+670 GSSISFKLGI

-691 RLNDNEPWSEFEGG
+691 RLNADEPWSEFEGG
-705 LLTLDHLLPGDYT
+705 VLTLDHLLPGDYT
-718 LEVKPVKDSHYRFV
+718 LEVKPIKDSHYRFV
-732 STSQSFSIAEPWYLT
+732 PTTQSFSIAEPWYLS
-747 NWAAASSLILLIGV
+747 NWAVASSLIMLIGL
-761 VTILV
+761 VTVLV

-797 LLATNQ
+797 LLTTNQ

-813 ALVSHTANELSSEVN
+813 VLVSHTAKELSDEVTQ
-828 HIAAMLP
+828 IAAMLP
-835 NWNDEQG
+835 SWNDDQG
-842 KSPILTLKNGLAQL
+842 RSPILTLKNGLAQL
-856 SNSPQGEGLVCYDII
+856 SNSQEGSGTVCCDGI
-871 LILEAV
+871 LILESV
-877 LKAWQDDLAK
+877 LKAWKGDLAK

-895 VETKQRYVSLP
+895 VETKYRHVSLL

-948 HGMPFPKLVSSMS
+948 YGMPFPKLASSIS
-961 DNTGK
+961 DGSGK

-978 MNQSGGELNAFVS
+978 VNQSGGELNAFVS

-1006 VFDNLEAC
+1006 VLDDLEAS
-1014 TIEQIETIKLATSTQ
+1014 TIEQIETIKLAASTPERQ
-1029 EQQRLSAEQEWK
+1029 KLTAEQEWK

-1054 AEFSTASVAKCL
+1054 AEFGTAAAAKYL
-1066 FMSERSLQRRFKLA
+1066 FMSERSLQRRFKSA
-1080 YNKTFKEHL
+1080 YDKTFKEHL

-1099 RLLAGEKISDVAF
+1099 RLLAGEKVSDVAF

-1137 AENNEE
+1137 AENSEE

>member
-1 MDTKISCVVAVQDEK
+1 M
-16 LYRII
+16 
-21 FKMFILMSI
+21 
-30 SFSVLAVNTSPSVF
+30 
-44 YPLPVQAQGN
+44 
-54 FLAAKN
+54 
-60 LYLGAGGGLWVH
+60 LWN
-72 DVHGKVLFYDGR
+72 
-84 TLFPR
+84 
-89 KGSLLQFSSESVAF
+89 SSEKVAF

-120 PGIGNELAFSLSP
+120 PGIGNALAFSLSP

-165 NTYSLL
+165 STYSLL
-171 KLYRYNN
+171 KLYRHNN

-183 INDAEWVLSKWV
+183 INDAERVLSKWV
-195 LATSSGVYLSDNQE
+195 LATSSGVYLSDSQE
-209 FTHVSASEKNHIETV
+209 FTHIGASEKNHIETL
-224 YFSNA
+224 YFSMA

-241 VIVNLANPDKET
+241 VIIDLANPKKERW
-253 IVRGSHV
+253 VRGSHV
-260 LSLTE
+260 LSLAE
-265 TSDQY
+265 TTDQY

-278 ISYNFITGQITRFE
+278 ISYNFITGKITRFE
-292 QASNQDFS
+292 QADNQDFS

-312 HAGGMWIAT
+312 HAGGMWVAT
-321 NNGIRYFSLFSKTFS
+321 NNGIRYFSLFSRTFS

-346 SSSVVINKVLP
+346 SSSVVINKVQL
-357 VNEQLSWVASS
+357 VRDQLSWVASS
-368 TGLYLVDSQ
+368 RGLYLVDSQ

-382 IRVYSNPVKDFE
+382 VRVYSNPVQDFE
-394 IFGTSIW
+394 IFGSSIW
-401 LATEE
+401 LATAE
-406 GIISF
+406 GILSF
-411 NTNTLEPETLD
+411 NTDTLEAEKVD
-422 LPRPIEGVHV
+422 LPRAIEGVPV
-432 ENFALQ
+432 ENFAFE
-438 ADNVLWMTSGQSL
+438 ADNMLWMTSGQNL
-451 YSLSIEAMK
+451 YSLSIETNK
-460 LTGYGTD
+460 LTSYGTD

-474 PAKITDLNIGLQ
+474 PAKITALNIGLQ
-486 GRIYI
+486 GRIYV
-491 GTDHGFYSFI
+491 GTDHGFYSFL
-501 DKRISFSR
+501 DERISFSH
-509 SSERFGKVV
+509 SSERLGKVV

-529 FASSYGVYRIPFDGS
+529 FASSYGVYRIPNNS
-544 AIQEIP
+544 SIIQEVT
-550 LVEDNISP
+550 LVEENISP
-558 NCLVSDDNGVWLGSS
+558 KCLISDDNGMWLGSS

-599 LAAGACALFYN
+599 LAAGACAPFYS
-610 EESQSS
+610 EGSQST
-616 RLIFGSKYGVV
+616 RLIFGSRYGVV
-627 SALSNELLVST
+627 SALANELLVST

-648 ISVDQHTV
+648 ISVDHQIV
-656 SLGGKTADLSEIPY
+656 SLGGKTADLDEIPY
-670 GSSIGFKLGI
+670 GSSIGFKIGI
-680 LPATFAPAMEY
+680 LPATYTPAMEY
-691 RLNDNEPWSEFEGG
+691 RLSDNEPWSEFEGG
-705 LLTLDHLLPGDYT
+705 VLTLDHLLPGDYT
-718 LEVKPVKDSHYRFV
+718 LEVKPVKDSHYRFT
-732 STSQSFSIAEPWYLT
+732 STNQSFSIAEPWYLS
-747 NWAAASSLILLIGV
+747 NWAAASSLILLICV
-761 VTILV
+761 VTALV

-797 LLATNQ
+797 LLTTNQ

-808 LSVKN
+808 LSVKS
-813 ALVSHTANELSSEVN
+813 ALVTHTANELSSEVN
-828 HIAAMLP
+828 HIAAMIP

-856 SNSPQGEGLVCYDII
+856 SNTPQGKGKVCYDII

-895 VETKQRYVSLP
+895 VDTKQRHVSLL

-934 VEEVKE
+934 VEEVKG

-948 HGMPFPKLVSSMS
+948 HGMPFPKLTSSIN

-1006 VFDNLEAC
+1006 VLDNLEAS
-1014 TIEQIETIKLATSTQ
+1014 TIEQIETIKLTVSAT

-1041 NKVSQLVSEHYAD
+1041 NRVSQLVSENYAD
-1054 AEFSTASVAKCL
+1054 AEFSTANAAKYL
-1066 FMSERSLQRRFKLA
+1066 FMSERSLQRRFKSA

-1099 RLLAGEKISDVAF
+1099 RLLAGERISDVAF

-1137 AENNEE
+1137 AENNEEQ

>member
-1 MDTKISCVVAVQDEK
+1 MYQ
-16 LYRII
+16 II
-21 FKMFILMSI
+21 FKVLMLMSV

-60 LYLGAGGGLWVH
+60 LYLGAGGGLWIH

-84 TLFPR
+84 TLLPR
-89 KGSLLQFSSESVAF
+89 KGSLLQFSSEKVAF

-109 TFFDNE
+109 SFFDNE
-115 VYRHS
+115 VYRHT

-133 GAEIANIGASGD
+133 GAEIVNIGVSGD

-178 SSDIA
+178 SSDIV
-183 INDAEWVLSKWV
+183 INDAERVLSKWV
-195 LATSSGVYLSDNQE
+195 LATSSGVYLSENQE
-209 FTHVSASEKNHIETV
+209 FTHIAASDKHHIETV
-224 YFSNA
+224 YFSNT
-229 RRELVIGTLNGA
+229 RRELIIGTLNGA
-241 VIVNLANPDKET
+241 VIVDLADPDKE
-253 IVRGSHV
+253 IFVRGSHV
-260 LSLTE
+260 LSLAE

-278 ISYNFITGQITRFE
+278 VSYNFITGQVTRFD
-292 QASNQDFS
+292 QAANQDFS

-312 HAGGMWIAT
+312 HAGGMWVAT

-346 SSSVVINKVLP
+346 SSSVVINRIQP
-357 VNEQLSWVASS
+357 VNDNLSWVASS
-368 TGLYLVDSQ
+368 MGLYLVDSQ
-377 SEDNP
+377 SEAP
-382 IRVYSNPVKDFE
+382 PVRVYQKPVKDLEVFD
-394 IFGTSIW
+394 TSIW
-401 LATEE
+401 LATKD
-406 GIISF
+406 GIISI
-411 NTNTLEPETLD
+411 NTNTLELQELN
-422 LPRPIEGVHV
+422 LPRAVEGIHI

-438 ADNVLWMTSGQSL
+438 ADNVLWMSSGQNL
-451 YSLSIEAMK
+451 YSLLLGTMA
-460 LTGYGTD
+460 LTSYGTD

-474 PAKITDLNIGLQ
+474 PAKITDLNMGLQ
-486 GRIYI
+486 GSLYI

-509 SSERFGKVV
+509 LSERFGKVV
-518 DIEKAKDGSQW
+518 DIEQTKDGAQW
-529 FASSYGVYRIPFDGS
+529 FAGSYGVYRMPHDTNVIEEV
-544 AIQEIP
+544 ALI
-550 LVEDNISP
+550 EDNISP
-558 NCLVSDDNGVWLGSS
+558 NCLISDDNGVWLGSS
-573 KGISYYGL
+573 KGVSYYGL
-581 DGQLHKHIGSP
+581 DGQLLKHIGSP

-599 LAAGACALFYN
+599 LTAGACALFYSDEN
-610 EESQSS
+610 QSS
-616 RLIFGSKYGVV
+616 RLVLGSKYGVV
-627 SALSNELLVST
+627 TALSNELLVST

-648 ISVDQHTV
+648 ISVDQQTV
-656 SLGGKTADLSEIPY
+656 SLGGKTVDLEEVPY

-691 RLNDNEPWSEFEGG
+691 RLTDDEPWSEFEGG

-732 STSQSFSIAEPWYLT
+732 STTQSFSIAEPWYLS
-747 NWAAASSLILLIGV
+747 NWAVASSLTMLIGL
-761 VTILV
+761 VTVLV

-797 LLATNQ
+797 LLTTNQ

-808 LSVKN
+808 LLVKN
-813 ALVSHTANELSSEVN
+813 VLVSHTAKELSDEVTQ
-828 HIAAMLP
+828 IAAMLP
-835 NWNDEQG
+835 SWNDDQG
-842 KSPILTLKNGLAQL
+842 QSPILTLKNGLAQL
-856 SNSPQGEGLVCYDII
+856 TNSQEGSETVCCDVILV
-871 LILEAV
+871 LESV
-877 LKAWQDDLAK
+877 LKAWKGDLAK
-887 AGIELDIK
+887 AGIELDIN
-895 VETKQRYVSLP
+895 VETKHRHVSLL

-934 VEEVKE
+934 VEEVEE

-948 HGMPFPKLVSSMS
+948 HGMPFPKLASSINES
-961 DNTGK
+961 NGK

-978 MNQSGGELNAFVS
+978 INQSGGELNAFVS

-1006 VFDNLEAC
+1006 VLDDLEAS
-1014 TIEQIETIKLATSTQ
+1014 TIEQIETIKLAASSP
-1029 EQQRLSAEQEWK
+1029 EQQKLTAEQEWK

-1054 AEFSTASVAKCL
+1054 AEFGTATAAKYL
-1066 FMSERSLQRRFKLA
+1066 FMSERSLQRRFKSA

-1089 NEVRLEHACE
+1089 NQVRLEHACE
-1099 RLLAGEKISDVAF
+1099 RLLAGEKVSDVAF

>member
-1 MDTKISCVVAVQDEK
+1 
-16 LYRII
+16 
-21 FKMFILMSI
+21 MSI
-30 SFSVLAVNTSPSVF
+30 SFSVLAVDTSPSVF

-84 TLFPR
+84 TLLPR
-89 KGSLLQFSSESVAF
+89 KGSLLEFSSESVAF

-145 YIWVTDGS
+145 FIWVTDGA

-178 SSDIA
+178 SSDIE

-195 LATSSGVYLSDNQE
+195 LATSAGVYLSDQQE
-209 FTHVSASEKNHIETV
+209 FTHITASEKNHIETV
-224 YFSNA
+224 YFSNT

-241 VIVNLANPDKET
+241 VIVDLSNPDQVT
-253 IVRGSHV
+253 YVRGSHV
-260 LSLTE
+260 LSLAE

-278 ISYNFITGQITRFE
+278 VSYNFITGETIHFKRAT
-292 QASNQDFS
+292 NQDFS

-312 HAGGMWIAT
+312 HAGGMWVAT

-336 RTPLTGMGMH
+336 RTPLNGMGMH
-346 SSSVVINKVLP
+346 SSSVVINKVQP
-357 VNEQLSWVASS
+357 VDEHLSWVASS
-368 TGLYLVDSQ
+368 MGLYLVDSE
-377 SEDNP
+377 SEDFP
-382 IRVYSNPVKDFE
+382 IRVYTKPVQDFE
-394 IFGTSIW
+394 VLGSSIW
-401 LATEE
+401 IATEE
-406 GIISF
+406 GILSF
-411 NTNTLEPETLD
+411 NTKTLAPELLE
-422 LPRPIEGVHV
+422 LPRAIQGVHV

-438 ADNVLWMTSGQSL
+438 PNQVLWMTSGQNL
-451 YSLSIEAMK
+451 YSLSIQTMQLAS
-460 LTGYGTD
+460 YGTD

-486 GRIYI
+486 GSVYI

-518 DIEKAKDGSQW
+518 DIEQAKDGSQW
-529 FASSYGVYRIPFDGS
+529 FAGSYGVYRIPYDS
-544 AIQEIP
+544 NIIEEIA

-558 NCLVSDDNGVWLGSS
+558 NCLISDDNGMWLGSS
-573 KGISYYGL
+573 KGVSYYGL

-599 LAAGACALFYN
+599 LAVGACALFYS
-610 EESQSS
+610 EENQSS
-616 RLIFGSKYGVV
+616 RLVLGSKYGVV

-648 ISVDQHTV
+648 ISVDQETV
-656 SLGGKTADLSEIPY
+656 SLGGRTVDLKEIPY

-732 STSQSFSIAEPWYLT
+732 STNQSFSIAEPWYLS
-747 NWAAASSLILLIGV
+747 NWAAASFLILLICV

-797 LLATNQ
+797 LLTTNQ

-813 ALVSHTANELSSEVN
+813 ALVSHTAKELSAEVN
-828 HIAAMLP
+828 QIAVMLP
-835 NWNDEQG
+835 NWNDDHG
-842 KSPILTLKNGLAQL
+842 KSPILALKNGLAQL
-856 SNSPQGEGLVCYDII
+856 SNSQEGEGTVCYDVI
-871 LILEAV
+871 LILESV
-877 LKAWQDDLAK
+877 LKAWKDDLTK
-887 AGIELDIK
+887 AGIELDIS
-895 VETKQRYVSLP
+895 VETKHRHVSLL

-921 IKRNFKSQSMVVL
+921 IKRNFKSQSMVIL
-934 VEEVKE
+934 VEEVKG

-948 HGMPFPKLVSSMS
+948 HGMPFPKLASAINDS
-961 DNTGK
+961 NGK

-978 MNQSGGELNAFVS
+978 MNQSGGELNAFIS

-1006 VFDNLEAC
+1006 VLQNLEVS
-1014 TIEQIETIKLATSTQ
+1014 TIEQIETIKHTTSSS
-1029 EQQRLSAEQEWK
+1029 EQQKVSAEQEWK

-1054 AEFSTASVAKCL
+1054 AEFGTATAAKYL

-1080 YNKTFKEHL
+1080 YHKTFKEHL

-1099 RLLAGEKISDVAF
+1099 RLLAGEKVSDVAF

>member
-1 MDTKISCVVAVQDEK
+1 M
-16 LYRII
+16 
-21 FKMFILMSI
+21 LMSV

-60 LYLGAGGGLWVH
+60 LYLGAGGGLWIH

-84 TLFPR
+84 TLLPR
-89 KGSLLQFSSESVAF
+89 KGSLLQFSSEKVAF

-109 TFFDNE
+109 SFFDNE
-115 VYRHS
+115 VYRHT

-133 GAEIANIGASGD
+133 GAEIVNIGVSGD

-178 SSDIA
+178 SSDIV
-183 INDAEWVLSKWV
+183 INDAERVLSKWV
-195 LATSSGVYLSDNQE
+195 LATSSGVYLSENQE
-209 FTHVSASEKNHIETV
+209 FTHIAASDKHHIETV
-224 YFSNA
+224 YFSNT
-229 RRELVIGTLNGA
+229 RRELIIGTLNGA
-241 VIVNLANPDKET
+241 VIVDLADPDKE
-253 IVRGSHV
+253 IFVRGSHV
-260 LSLTE
+260 LSLAE

-278 ISYNFITGQITRFE
+278 VSYNFITGQVTRFD
-292 QASNQDFS
+292 QTANQDFS
-300 LPGEKIYSLIND
+300 LPGEKIYSLMND
-312 HAGGMWIAT
+312 HAGGMWVAT

-346 SSSVVINKVLP
+346 SSSVVINRIQP
-357 VNEQLSWVASS
+357 VNDNLSWVASS
-368 TGLYLVDSQ
+368 MGLYLVDSQ
-377 SEDNP
+377 SEAP
-382 IRVYSNPVKDFE
+382 PVRVYQKPVKDLEVFD
-394 IFGTSIW
+394 TSIW
-401 LATEE
+401 LATKD
-406 GIISF
+406 GIISI
-411 NTNTLEPETLD
+411 NTNTLELQELN
-422 LPRPIEGVHV
+422 LPRAVEGIHI

-438 ADNVLWMTSGQSL
+438 ADNVLWMSSGQNL
-451 YSLSIEAMK
+451 YSLLLDTMA
-460 LTGYGTD
+460 LTSYGTD

-474 PAKITDLNIGLQ
+474 PAKITDLNMGLQ
-486 GRIYI
+486 GSLYI

-509 SSERFGKVV
+509 LSERFGKVV
-518 DIEKAKDGSQW
+518 DIEQAKDGAQW
-529 FASSYGVYRIPFDGS
+529 FAGSYGVYRMPHDTNVIEEV
-544 AIQEIP
+544 ALI
-550 LVEDNISP
+550 EDNISP
-558 NCLVSDDNGVWLGSS
+558 NCLISDDNGVWLGSS
-573 KGISYYGL
+573 KGVSYYGL
-581 DGQLHKHIGSP
+581 DGQLLKHIGSP

-599 LAAGACALFYN
+599 LTAGACALFYSDEN
-610 EESQSS
+610 QSS
-616 RLIFGSKYGVV
+616 RLVLGSKYGVV
-627 SALSNELLVST
+627 TALSNELLVST

-648 ISVDQHTV
+648 ISVDQQTV
-656 SLGGKTADLSEIPY
+656 SLGGKTVDLEEVPY

-691 RLNDNEPWSEFEGG
+691 RLTDDEPWSEFEGG

-732 STSQSFSIAEPWYLT
+732 STTQSFSIAEPWYLS
-747 NWAAASSLILLIGV
+747 NWAVASSLTMLIGL
-761 VTILV
+761 VTVLV

-780 KAQVALKTDQ
+780 KAQVTLKTDQ

-797 LLATNQ
+797 LLTTNQ

-808 LSVKN
+808 LLVKN
-813 ALVSHTANELSSEVN
+813 VLVSHTAKELSDEVTQ
-828 HIAAMLP
+828 IAAMLP
-835 NWNDEQG
+835 SWNDDQG
-842 KSPILTLKNGLAQL
+842 QSPILTLKNGLAQL
-856 SNSPQGEGLVCYDII
+856 TNSQEGSETVCCDVILV
-871 LILEAV
+871 LESV
-877 LKAWQDDLAK
+877 LKAWKGDLAK
-887 AGIELDIK
+887 AGIELDIN
-895 VETKQRYVSLP
+895 VETKHRHVSLL

-934 VEEVKE
+934 VEEVEE

-948 HGMPFPKLVSSMS
+948 HGMPFPKLASSINES
-961 DNTGK
+961 NGK

-978 MNQSGGELNAFVS
+978 INQSGGELNAFVS

-1006 VFDNLEAC
+1006 VLDDLEAS
-1014 TIEQIETIKLATSTQ
+1014 TIEQIETIKLAASSP
-1029 EQQRLSAEQEWK
+1029 EQQKLTAEQEWK

-1054 AEFSTASVAKCL
+1054 AEFGTATAAKYL
-1066 FMSERSLQRRFKLA
+1066 FMSERSLQRRFKSA

-1089 NEVRLEHACE
+1089 NQVRLEHACE
-1099 RLLAGEKISDVAF
+1099 RLLAGEKVSDVAF

>member
-1 MDTKISCVVAVQDEK
+1 
-16 LYRII
+16 
-21 FKMFILMSI
+21 MSI
-30 SFSVLAVNTSPSVF
+30 SFSALALNTSPSVF

-60 LYLGAGGGLWVH
+60 LYLGAGGGLWIH

-84 TLFPR
+84 ALLPR
-89 KGSLLQFSSESVAF
+89 KGSLLQFSSECVAF

-115 VYRHS
+115 VYRHT
-120 PGIGNELAFSLSP
+120 PGLGNELAFSLSP
-133 GAEIANIGASGD
+133 GSEITNIGASD
-145 YIWVTDGS
+145 NYIWVTDGN

-178 SSDIA
+178 SSDIT

-195 LATSSGVYLSDNQE
+195 LATSSGTYLSENQE
-209 FTHVSASEKNHIETV
+209 FTHVAASDKHYIETV

-229 RRELVIGTLNGA
+229 RRELLIGTLNGV
-241 VIVNLANPDKET
+241 VIVDLANSEKET
-253 IVRGSHV
+253 KINGSHV
-260 LSLTE
+260 LSVAE
-265 TSDQY
+265 TTNQY

-278 ISYNFITGQITRFE
+278 ISYNFITGEITRFE
-292 QASNQDFS
+292 QAANQDFS

-312 HAGGMWIAT
+312 HAGGMWVAT

-346 SSSVVINKVLP
+346 SSSMVINKVEP
-357 VNEQLSWVASS
+357 IGEHLSWVASS
-368 TGLYLVDSQ
+368 MGLYLVDS
-377 SEDNP
+377 ETEERP
-382 IRVYSNPVKDFE
+382 RRVYPKPVQDFQV
-394 IFGTSIW
+394 FGRSIW

-411 NTNTLEPETLD
+411 NTETLEFEALN
-422 LPRPIEGVHV
+422 LPRAIEGVHI

-438 ADNVLWMTSGQSL
+438 GDNTLWMTSGQSL
-451 YSLSIEAMK
+451 YSLSIDHME
-460 LTGYGTD
+460 LTGYGMD

-486 GRIYI
+486 GRVYI
-491 GTDHGFYSFI
+491 GTDHGFYSFV

-518 DIEKAKDGSQW
+518 DIEKANDGSQW
-529 FASSYGVYRIPFDGS
+529 FAGSYGVYRIPYDGS
-544 AIQEIP
+544 MIEEIA
-550 LVEDNISP
+550 LVEENISP
-558 NCLVSDDNGVWLGSS
+558 SCLISDENGVWLGSS
-573 KGISYYGL
+573 KGLSYYGL

-599 LAAGACALFYN
+599 LAAGACELFYS
-610 EESQSS
+610 EENQSS
-616 RLIFGSKYGVV
+616 RLVLGSKYGVV

-648 ISVDQHTV
+648 ISVNQKTV
-656 SLGGKTADLSEIPY
+656 SLGGKAADLAEIPY

-691 RLNDNEPWSEFEGG
+691 RLNDDEPWSEFEGG

-732 STSQSFSIAEPWYLT
+732 STNQSFAIAEPWYLS
-747 NWAAASSLILLIGV
+747 NWAAASSLILLICV

-797 LLATNQ
+797 LLTTNQ

-813 ALVSHTANELSSEVN
+813 ALVSHTADELSSEVN
-828 HIAAMLP
+828 QVAAMLP

-842 KSPILTLKNGLAQL
+842 KSPILALKNGLAQL
-856 SNSPQGEGLVCYDII
+856 SNRRQGGGAVGYDMI
-871 LILEAV
+871 LILESV
-877 LKAWQDDLAK
+877 LKAWQEDLAK
-887 AGIELDIK
+887 AGIELEIK
-895 VETKQRYVSLP
+895 VETKHRHVFLL
-906 YFNLDIIFNSLVASI
+906 YFNLDIIFNSLIASI
-921 IKRNFKSQSMVVL
+921 IKRNFKSQSMVVM
-934 VEEVKE
+934 VEELKE
-940 HLVVTIRD
+940 HLVVTILD
-948 HGMPFPKLVSSMS
+948 HGMPFPKLTSSIS
-961 DNTGK
+961 DNSGK

-978 MNQSGGELNAFVS
+978 VNQSGGELNAFVS
-991 DSQNKV
+991 ESQNKV
-997 QLSWPIEYQ
+997 KLTWPIDYQ
-1006 VFDNLEAC
+1006 VLDNLETN
-1014 TIEQIETIKLATSTQ
+1014 TIEQIETIKLANTSP
-1029 EQQRLSAEQEWK
+1029 EQLKLSAEQEWK
-1041 NKVSQLVSEHYAD
+1041 NRVTQLVSEHYAD
-1054 AEFSTASVAKCL
+1054 AEFGTATAAKYL
-1066 FMSERSLQRRFKLA
+1066 FMSERSLQRRFKMA

-1137 AENNEE
+1137 AENSED

>member
-1 MDTKISCVVAVQDEK
+1 M
-16 LYRII
+16 
-21 FKMFILMSI
+21 LMSI

-60 LYLGAGGGLWVH
+60 LYLGAGGGLWIH

-84 TLFPR
+84 ALLPR

-133 GAEIANIGASGD
+133 GAEIANIGASGEF
-145 YIWVTDGS
+145 IWVTDGA

-178 SSDIA
+178 SSDIT

-195 LATSSGVYLSDNQE
+195 LATSSGTYLSENQE
-209 FTHVSASEKNHIETV
+209 FAHVPASDKHYIETV
-224 YFSNA
+224 YFSNS
-229 RRELVIGTLNGA
+229 RRELLIGTLNGV
-241 VIVNLANPDKET
+241 VIVDLANSEKET
-253 IVRGSHV
+253 KISGSHV
-260 LSLTE
+260 LSVAE
-265 TSDQY
+265 TTDQY

-278 ISYNFITGQITRFE
+278 ISYNFITGEITRFE
-292 QASNQDFS
+292 QAANQDFS

-312 HAGGMWIAT
+312 HAGGMWVAT

-336 RTPLTGMGMH
+336 RTPLNGMGMH
-346 SSSVVINKVLP
+346 SSSVVINKVQP
-357 VNEQLSWVASS
+357 VDDHQSWVASS
-368 TGLYLVDSQ
+368 MGLYLVDSQ
-377 SEDNP
+377 SEDVP
-382 IRVYSNPVKDFE
+382 IRVHTKPVKDFE
-394 IFGTSIW
+394 IFGSSIW
-401 LATEE
+401 IATEE
-406 GIISF
+406 GILSF
-411 NTNTLEPETLD
+411 NTQTLQAEPLD
-422 LPRPIEGVHV
+422 LPRAIQGVHV

-438 ADNVLWMTSGQSL
+438 PDQTLWMTSGQNL
-451 YSLSIEAMK
+451 YSLSIQTMQLAS
-460 LTGYGTD
+460 YGAD

-474 PAKITDLNIGLQ
+474 PAEITDLNVGLQ
-486 GRIYI
+486 GSVYI

-501 DKRISFSR
+501 DKRISFNR

-518 DIEKAKDGSQW
+518 DIEQAKDGSQW
-529 FASSYGVYRIPFDGS
+529 FAGSYGVYRIPYDS
-544 AIQEIP
+544 NIIDEIA

-558 NCLVSDDNGVWLGSS
+558 NCLISDDNGVWLGSS

-599 LAAGACALFYN
+599 LAAGACALFYSEAN
-610 EESQSS
+610 QSS
-616 RLIFGSKYGVV
+616 RLVLGSKYGVV

-648 ISVDQHTV
+648 ISVDQETV
-656 SLGGKTADLSEIPY
+656 SLGGRTVDLKEIPY

-691 RLNDNEPWSEFEGG
+691 RLSDNEPWSEFEGG

-732 STSQSFSIAEPWYLT
+732 STNQSFSIAEPWYLS
-747 NWAAASSLILLIGV
+747 NWAAASSLILLICV

-797 LLATNQ
+797 LLTTNQ

-813 ALVSHTANELSSEVN
+813 VLVSHTAKELSDEVN
-828 HIAAMLP
+828 QIAVMLP
-835 NWNDEQG
+835 NWNDDQG
-842 KSPILTLKNGLAQL
+842 KSPILALKNGLAQL
-856 SNSPQGEGLVCYDII
+856 SNSQEGEGTVCYDVI
-871 LILEAV
+871 LILESV
-877 LKAWQDDLAK
+877 LKAWKDDLAK
-887 AGIELDIK
+887 AGIELDIS
-895 VETKQRYVSLP
+895 VETKHRHVSLL

-921 IKRNFKSQSMVVL
+921 IKRNFKSQSMVIL
-934 VEEVKE
+934 VEEVKG

-948 HGMPFPKLVSSMS
+948 HGMPFPKLASAINDSS
-961 DNTGK
+961 GK

-978 MNQSGGELNAFVS
+978 MNQSGGELNAFIS

-1006 VFDNLEAC
+1006 VLQNLEAS
-1014 TIEQIETIKLATSTQ
+1014 TIEQIETIKHAASSS
-1029 EQQRLSAEQEWK
+1029 EQQKVSAEQEWK

-1054 AEFSTASVAKCL
+1054 AEFGTATAAKYL

-1080 YNKTFKEHL
+1080 YHKTFKEHL

-1099 RLLAGEKISDVAF
+1099 RLLAGEKVSDVAF

>member
-1 MDTKISCVVAVQDEK
+1 M
-16 LYRII
+16 
-21 FKMFILMSI
+21 LMSV

-60 LYLGAGGGLWVH
+60 LYLGAGGGLWIH

-84 TLFPR
+84 TLLPR
-89 KGSLLQFSSESVAF
+89 KGSLLQFSSEKVAF

-109 TFFDNE
+109 SFFDNE
-115 VYRHS
+115 VYRHT

-133 GAEIANIGASGD
+133 GAEIVNIGVSGD

-178 SSDIA
+178 SSDIV
-183 INDAEWVLSKWV
+183 INDAERVLSKWV
-195 LATSSGVYLSDNQE
+195 LATSSGVYLSENQE
-209 FTHVSASEKNHIETV
+209 FTHIAASDKHHIETV
-224 YFSNA
+224 YFSNT
-229 RRELVIGTLNGA
+229 RRELIIGTLNGA
-241 VIVNLANPDKET
+241 VIVDLADPDKE
-253 IVRGSHV
+253 IFVRGSHV
-260 LSLTE
+260 LSLAE

-278 ISYNFITGQITRFE
+278 VSYNFITGQVTRFD
-292 QASNQDFS
+292 QAANQDFS

-312 HAGGMWIAT
+312 HAGGMWVAT

-346 SSSVVINKVLP
+346 SSSVVINRIQP
-357 VNEQLSWVASS
+357 VNDNLSWVASS
-368 TGLYLVDSQ
+368 MGLYLVDSQ
-377 SEDNP
+377 SEAP
-382 IRVYSNPVKDFE
+382 PVRVYQKPVKDLEVFD
-394 IFGTSIW
+394 TSIW
-401 LATEE
+401 LATKD
-406 GIISF
+406 GIISI
-411 NTNTLEPETLD
+411 NTNTLELQELN
-422 LPRPIEGVHV
+422 LPRAVEGIHI

-438 ADNVLWMTSGQSL
+438 ADNVLWMSSGQNL
-451 YSLSIEAMK
+451 YSLLLGTMA
-460 LTGYGTD
+460 LTSYGTD

-474 PAKITDLNIGLQ
+474 PAKITDLNMGLQ
-486 GRIYI
+486 GSLYI

-509 SSERFGKVV
+509 LSERFGKVV
-518 DIEKAKDGSQW
+518 DIEQTKDGAQW
-529 FASSYGVYRIPFDGS
+529 FAGSYGVYRMPHDTNVIEEV
-544 AIQEIP
+544 ALI
-550 LVEDNISP
+550 EDNISP
-558 NCLVSDDNGVWLGSS
+558 NCLISDDNGVWLGSS
-573 KGISYYGL
+573 KGVSYYGL
-581 DGQLHKHIGSP
+581 DGQLLKHIGSP

-599 LAAGACALFYN
+599 LTAGACALFYSDEN
-610 EESQSS
+610 QSS
-616 RLIFGSKYGVV
+616 RLVLGSKYGVV
-627 SALSNELLVST
+627 TALSNELLVST

-648 ISVDQHTV
+648 ISVDQQTV
-656 SLGGKTADLSEIPY
+656 SLGGKTVDLEEVPY

-691 RLNDNEPWSEFEGG
+691 RLTDDEPWSEFEGG

-732 STSQSFSIAEPWYLT
+732 STTQSFSIAEPWYLS
-747 NWAAASSLILLIGV
+747 NWAVASSLTMLIGL
-761 VTILV
+761 VTVLV

-797 LLATNQ
+797 LLTTNQ

-808 LSVKN
+808 LLVKN
-813 ALVSHTANELSSEVN
+813 VLVSHTAKELSDEVTQ
-828 HIAAMLP
+828 IAAMLP
-835 NWNDEQG
+835 SWNDDQG
-842 KSPILTLKNGLAQL
+842 QSPILTLKNGLAQL
-856 SNSPQGEGLVCYDII
+856 TNSQEGSETVCCDVILV
-871 LILEAV
+871 LESV
-877 LKAWQDDLAK
+877 LKAWKGDLAK
-887 AGIELDIK
+887 AGIELDIN
-895 VETKQRYVSLP
+895 VETKHRHVSLL

-934 VEEVKE
+934 VEEVEE

-948 HGMPFPKLVSSMS
+948 HGMPFPKLASSINES
-961 DNTGK
+961 NGK

-978 MNQSGGELNAFVS
+978 INQSGGELNAFVS

-1006 VFDNLEAC
+1006 VLDDLEAS
-1014 TIEQIETIKLATSTQ
+1014 TIEQIETIKLAASSP
-1029 EQQRLSAEQEWK
+1029 EQQKLTAEQEWK

-1054 AEFSTASVAKCL
+1054 AEFGTATAAKYL
-1066 FMSERSLQRRFKLA
+1066 FMSERSLQRRFKSA

-1089 NEVRLEHACE
+1089 NQVRLEHACE
-1099 RLLAGEKISDVAF
+1099 RLLAGEKVSDVAF

>member
-1 MDTKISCVVAVQDEK
+1 
-16 LYRII
+16 
-21 FKMFILMSI
+21 MSV

-60 LYLGAGGGLWVH
+60 LYLGAGGGLWIH

-84 TLFPR
+84 TLLPR
-89 KGSLLQFSSESVAF
+89 KGSLLQFSSEKVAF

-109 TFFDNE
+109 SFFDNE
-115 VYRHS
+115 VYRHT

-133 GAEIANIGASGD
+133 GAEIVNIGVSGD

-178 SSDIA
+178 SSDIV
-183 INDAEWVLSKWV
+183 INDAERVLSKWV
-195 LATSSGVYLSDNQE
+195 LATSSGVYLSENQE
-209 FTHVSASEKNHIETV
+209 FTHIAASDKHHIETV
-224 YFSNA
+224 YFSNT
-229 RRELVIGTLNGA
+229 RRELIIGTLNGA
-241 VIVNLANPDKET
+241 VIVDLAAPDKE
-253 IVRGSHV
+253 IFVRGSHV
-260 LSLTE
+260 LSLAE

-278 ISYNFITGQITRFE
+278 VSYNFITGQVTRFD
-292 QASNQDFS
+292 QAANQDFS

-312 HAGGMWIAT
+312 HAGGMWVAT

-346 SSSVVINKVLP
+346 SSSVVINRIQP
-357 VNEQLSWVASS
+357 VNDNLSWVASS
-368 TGLYLVDSQ
+368 MGLYLVDSQ
-377 SEDNP
+377 SEAP
-382 IRVYSNPVKDFE
+382 PVRVYQKPVKDLEVFD
-394 IFGTSIW
+394 TSIW
-401 LATEE
+401 LATKD
-406 GIISF
+406 GIISI
-411 NTNTLEPETLD
+411 NTNTLELQELN
-422 LPRPIEGVHV
+422 LPRAVEGIHI

-438 ADNVLWMTSGQSL
+438 ADNVLWMSSGQNL
-451 YSLSIEAMK
+451 YSLLLGTMA
-460 LTGYGTD
+460 LTSYGTD

-474 PAKITDLNIGLQ
+474 PAKITDLNMGLQ
-486 GRIYI
+486 GSLYI

-509 SSERFGKVV
+509 LSERFGKVV
-518 DIEKAKDGSQW
+518 DIEQTKDGAQW
-529 FASSYGVYRIPFDGS
+529 FAGSYGVYRMPHDTNVIEEV
-544 AIQEIP
+544 ALI
-550 LVEDNISP
+550 EDNISP
-558 NCLVSDDNGVWLGSS
+558 NCLISDDNGVWLGSS
-573 KGISYYGL
+573 KGVSYYGL
-581 DGQLHKHIGSP
+581 DGQLLKHIGSP

-599 LAAGACALFYN
+599 LTAGACALFYSDEN
-610 EESQSS
+610 QSS
-616 RLIFGSKYGVV
+616 RLVLGSKYGVV
-627 SALSNELLVST
+627 TALSNELLVST

-648 ISVDQHTV
+648 ISVDQQTV
-656 SLGGKTADLSEIPY
+656 SLGGKTVDLEEVPY

-691 RLNDNEPWSEFEGG
+691 RLTDDEPWSEFEGG

-732 STSQSFSIAEPWYLT
+732 STTQSFSIAEPWYLS
-747 NWAAASSLILLIGV
+747 NWAVASSLTMLIGL
-761 VTILV
+761 VTVLV

-797 LLATNQ
+797 LLTTNQ

-808 LSVKN
+808 LLVKN
-813 ALVSHTANELSSEVN
+813 VLVSHTAKELSDEVTQ
-828 HIAAMLP
+828 IAAMLP
-835 NWNDEQG
+835 SWNDDQG
-842 KSPILTLKNGLAQL
+842 QSPILTLKNGLAQL
-856 SNSPQGEGLVCYDII
+856 TNSQEGSETVCCDVILV
-871 LILEAV
+871 LESV
-877 LKAWQDDLAK
+877 LKAWKGDLAK
-887 AGIELDIK
+887 AGIELDIN
-895 VETKQRYVSLP
+895 VETKHRHVSLL

-934 VEEVKE
+934 VEEVEE

-948 HGMPFPKLVSSMS
+948 HGMPFPKLASSINES
-961 DNTGK
+961 NGK

-978 MNQSGGELNAFVS
+978 INQSGGELNAFVS

-1006 VFDNLEAC
+1006 VLDDLEAS
-1014 TIEQIETIKLATSTQ
+1014 TIEQIETIKLAASSP
-1029 EQQRLSAEQEWK
+1029 EQQKLTAEQEWK

-1054 AEFSTASVAKCL
+1054 AEFGTATAAKYL
-1066 FMSERSLQRRFKLA
+1066 FMSERSLQRRFKSA

-1089 NEVRLEHACE
+1089 NQVRLEHACE
-1099 RLLAGEKISDVAF
+1099 RLLAGEKVSDVAF